1 MSTPATTDLVH
12 MDLLCCR
19 DTDRFFIS
27 GQAEA
32 KGKKMKTIE
41 IAGRKYNVKGELTN
55 GVFYLEGPR
64 GGNVVFA
71 KPAEDVFF
79 FYPAKGGA
87 AIHEKSGLIS
97 FATREQLA
105 A

>member
-1 MSTPATTDLVH
+1 
-12 MDLLCCR
+12 
-19 DTDRFFIS
+19 
-27 GQAEA
+27 
-32 KGKKMKTIE
+32 MKTIE

-64 GGNVVFA
+64 GGSVVFA

-79 FYPAKGGA
+79 FYKATGGA
-87 AIHEKSGLIS
+87 AIHEKNGLIA